1 MGFDLEKVTK
11 EYNQKQQQLTA
22 EYVAEVSSSIKAA
35 ENQVKDCDF
44 TIKEVSKIKKDAST
58 YITKAKEALGKVN
71 GR

>member
-1 MGFDLEKVTK
+1 VIKKFISLLMGFDLEKVTK

-44 TIKEVSKIKKDAST
+44 TILRS
-58 YITKAKEALGKVN
+58 
-71 GR
+71 